1 MAWEEGAD
9 RELHGKGK
17 CASDQSGNNT
27 RSLTLTRKNRKLR
40 RLDTEIERERRVMSV
55 SCICMN

>member
-1 MAWEEGAD
+1 M
-9 RELHGKGK
+9 GKVK